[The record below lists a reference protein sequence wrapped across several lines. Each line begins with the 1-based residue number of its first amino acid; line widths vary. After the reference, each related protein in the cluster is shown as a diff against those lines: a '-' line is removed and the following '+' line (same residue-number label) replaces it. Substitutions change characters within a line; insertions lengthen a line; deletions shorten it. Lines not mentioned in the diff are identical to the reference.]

1 MSSRIRPG
9 CAVLT
14 GTGTGALT
22 LAAALL
28 GACVDAHNRFD
39 EFTERVVD
47 AQANQIDGSGAL
59 AEIDGEFLL
68 TIQPSFDANHFL
80 KFVVTSEITI
90 DGDTGSLDLS
100 VQPLA
105 AERCDEGNGGNEV
118 GDAIEAN
125 GLAVDANG
133 SFVLEQD
140 GLMVTMLANDVTCT
154 DIVANLVLTG
164 FIKSEDLYCGDVS
177 GRVTT
182 TGSNLEGSTF
192 GAIRIEP
199 GTRGDANLPE
209 PAKACP

>member
-9 CAVLT
+9 CAVSP
-14 GTGTGALT
+14 APHRRPHPR
-22 LAAALL
+22 AALL

-80 KFVVTSEITI
+80 KFVVTSESPS
-90 DGDTGSLDLS
+90 TGLRQPEPQ
-100 VQPLA
+100 VQPLK

-140 GLMVTMLANDVTCT
+140 GLMVTMLANDVTCS

>member
-14 GTGTGALT
+14 GTGALT
-22 LAAALL
+22 LSAALL

-80 KFVVTSEITI
+80 KFVVTSDITI
-90 DGDTGSLDLS
+90 DGDSGSLNLT
-100 VQPLA
+100 VQPLKA
-105 AERCDEGNGGNEV
+105 DRCPPMGDGGTEV
-118 GDAIEAN
+118 GDAIVAN
-125 GLAVDANG
+125 DLPVDANG

-140 GLMVTMLANDVTCT
+140 GLMVTMLANDVTCS

-182 TGSNLEGSTF
+182 TGSSLDGSTF

-209 PAKACP
+209 PVKACP

>member
-1 MSSRIRPG
+1 MSSCIRPG
-9 CAVLT
+9 CALLT
-14 GTGTGALT
+14 GAVT
-22 LAAALL
+22 LAISLA
-28 GACVDAHNRFD
+28 GCVDAHNRFD

-47 AQANQIDGSGAL
+47 AQANRIDGSGAL
-59 AEIDGEFLL
+59 AEINGEFLL

-118 GDAIEAN
+118 GDPIVAN
-125 GLAVDANG
+125 DLAVDVNG
-133 SFVLEQD
+133 AFELQQD

-154 DIVANLVLTG
+154 DIVANLVLNG
-164 FIKSEDLYCGDVS
+164 LIKSEDLYCGDVS

-182 TGSNLEGSTF
+182 TGSNLDGSTF

-209 PAKACP
+209 SVKACP